1 MSRIALF
8 ALICLVFCAP
18 ALSEAAGGALPE
30 VLVTSDTSMDGL
42 MNLYHAVSSE
52 HDPEDILAVRP
63 LSAQNSEDLSEL
75 FAADPECAAGQ
86 RLKIAVPGA
95 EPIALGDSE
104 GEIIHVQL
112 LGLSGSPSEVDC
124 LAASLDPEALS
135 CASDM
140 LEQHANSA
148 GTDLRDIVDEAAGD
162 GAESGEFLLM
172 NIDPAE

>member
-1 MSRIALF
+1 MLEG
-8 ALICLVFCAP
+8 P
-18 ALSEAAGGALPE
+18 
-30 VLVTSDTSMDGL
+30 
-42 MNLYHAVSSE
+42 
-52 HDPEDILAVRP
+52 
-63 LSAQNSEDLSEL
+63 
-75 FAADPECAAGQ
+75 
-86 RLKIAVPGA
+86 